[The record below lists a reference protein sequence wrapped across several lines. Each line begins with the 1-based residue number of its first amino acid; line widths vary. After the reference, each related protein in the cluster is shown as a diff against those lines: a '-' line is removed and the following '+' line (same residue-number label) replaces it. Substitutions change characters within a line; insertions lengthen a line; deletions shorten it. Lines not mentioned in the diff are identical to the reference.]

1 MPPGTV
7 GHPLSIP
14 EGYPGSMPLP
24 TPELK
29 LGYELFSKLLNWAA
43 GKRQSKRLEALKSAA
58 FQELLKGDGA
68 DLDLVAS
75 VLKEIHKAADTSAK
89 AIRLESLYEGA
100 THPAAKAPKKTDRR
114 HKTAK
119 KEPDPKG

>member
-1 MPPGTV
+1 M
-7 GHPLSIP
+7 S
-14 EGYPGSMPLP
+14 LP

-58 FQELLKGDGA
+58 FQELLKGDAA

-89 AIRLESLYEGA
+89 AVRLEHLYDSA
-100 THPAAKAPKKTDRR
+100 AAPTPAKAGRKPDRR
-114 HKTAK
+114 KPGKKAGAK
-119 KEPDPKG
+119 G